1 MFDANDFV
9 KIIEKTLAEGVSK
22 SSDAK
27 VTLGVASLGELLSQ
41 KLSEG
46 INKSSES
53 LEATD
58 DSAENQPNEI
68 YQADP
73 VPDISGVV
81 ENIDQNSVPNPI
93 RPPGKKVPTTGQ
105 ALQELHAAN
114 LAAFTNQ
121 LAEAPFWHILPAGE
135 NDAAKASGLFDARN
149 GNLYPPDA
157 VTALGQFLAQHP
169 FTYVQARDGKKVL
182 ATLHSATRLLWNHE
196 TSGSAYTVGDGKA
209 VLQAGSWAGLADWNL
224 PSKPQLEAFA
234 KAANNPHRKGQA
246 YRMSTESN
254 QEGVYWL
261 TKGGRCDVDDG
272 YWGVSPSASASIFAC
287 HPILQN
293 MPDAELFF
301 QLIERGWQLRSA
313 TDGTIFTP
321 SPPPAD
327 ARWRGLSLEQLLAT
341 WAKEGLRLR
350 APGEKA
356 ILLSPQDFYLPH
368 HLAELDYTPCR
379 LPKLDR
385 AQLTDPEKGLWELW
399 GTDAAELK
407 RLELVAR
414 DPGRDVQ
421 RRAVAIDFGT
431 SSTVVAIDTASGA
444 RQLLRIGA
452 RDFFEDIKPEHFENP
467 TVLECLD
474 FKAFH
479 DAWTASAYR
488 PALDWNWMRTTH
500 EAQASLRDNPGD
512 STILATILPRLK
524 QWALRDS
531 EHHRVRLTDRQGHEM
546 ELPQHT
552 ERNPVRGQPLQ
563 VSSTDPF
570 DPVELFAWY
579 LGMAINWRGGS
590 LFLKYYLSF
599 PVKYPKEVKE
609 RILASFRRGLQR
621 SLPRTLIEHHP
632 QVLNDFEVNN
642 LASEPAAYAAAALP
656 HLGIDPT
663 DEGVPYAVFDF
674 GGGTSDFDFGL
685 LRWATPQEEAQG
697 YEQVFEH
704 LASSG
709 DKFLGGE
716 NLLEHLV
723 YQSFQHTLEVLRKE
737 RIQFTKPMQAEEF
750 AGSEAFLAPT
760 QAAQTN
766 TIMLAAKLRPF
777 MEGEGADLPSQIKLD
792 LIDVNGQK
800 RTCELTLDGQA
811 LDALL
816 AQHMRAGVE
825 MFLYELAQLR
835 PQLPANAPIHL
846 LLAGNGSRSRHIK
859 ALFDPEGAL
868 WGNLLTTA
876 FGDAPPDIVVHAPLP
891 MDATN
896 PHAPTTKTGVALG
909 LLSLVPGEN
918 TLLLNHVHARHDGQA
933 PFDWFVG
940 KLHRK
945 TFDPSLL
952 PGATYGEWRELG
964 PLQQGVFNL
973 FVTNSRRAHTG
984 LQEGHPELK
993 KYRFDFDAA
1002 PPGARLFARA
1012 VKPHVLELVAV
1023 ADISQLEGAAVRTVP
1038 LE

>member
-1 MFDANDFV
+1 MT
-9 KIIEKTLAEGVSK
+9 KPMPKTMTRSTLA
-22 SSDAK
+22 
-27 VTLGVASLGELLSQ
+27 
-41 KLSEG
+41 
-46 INKSSES
+46 
-53 LEATD
+53 
-58 DSAENQPNEI
+58 
-68 YQADP
+68 
-73 VPDISGVV
+73 
-81 ENIDQNSVPNPI
+81 
-93 RPPGKKVPTTGQ
+93 
-105 ALQELHAAN
+105 ELHAAN
-114 LAAFTNQ
+114 LAAFTNH
-121 LAEAPFWHILPAGE
+121 LAQTPFWHLLPAGE
-135 NDAAKASGLFDARN
+135 TDVAKASGLFDARQ

-157 VTALGQFLAQHP
+157 ATALGQFLAQHP
-169 FTYVQARDGKKVL
+169 FAYLEAVDGKKVL
-182 ATLHSATRLLWNHE
+182 ATLHSTTRSLWNHA
-196 TSGSAYTVGDGKA
+196 TSDSAYTV
-209 VLQAGSWAGLADWNL
+209 AGSQPVLRAGRWADLTGWSL
-224 PSKPQLEAFA
+224 PSKQQLKAFA
-234 KAANNPHRKGQA
+234 EAGGNPYRKGQA
-246 YRMSTESN
+246 YRLAVVSGAES
-254 QEGVYWL
+254 YRWL
-261 TKGGRCDVDDG
+261 TTEGYCDTDSG
-272 YWGVSPSASASIFAC
+272 CWGIEPTASAYIFAC
-287 HPILQN
+287 HPLWHKV
-293 MPDAELFF
+293 PDAEVLT

-313 TDGTIFTP
+313 ATSTTFT
-321 SPPPAD
+321 PPPAD
-327 ARWRGLSLEQLLAT
+327 MRWRGLSVEALLAT

-350 APGEKA
+350 AYGKEA
-356 ILLSPQDFYLPH
+356 SLLSPQDFSLPH
-368 HLAELDYTPCR
+368 QLAELDYTPCR

-399 GTDAAELK
+399 GTAAAELK
-407 RLELVAR
+407 KLELVAR

-431 SSTVVAIDTASGA
+431 SSTVVAMDTASGA

-452 RDFFEDIKPEHFENP
+452 RDLFEGVKPAHFENP

-474 FKAFH
+474 FEAFH
-479 DAWTASAYR
+479 HAWAANPYR
-488 PALDWNWMRTTH
+488 PALDWNWMRATH

-512 STILATILPRLK
+512 TAILASILPRLK
-524 QWALRDS
+524 QWALRDNA
-531 EHHRVRLTDRQGHEM
+531 HRRVRLTDRQRYEL

-563 VSSTDPF
+563 VSNTDPF

-579 LGMAINWRGGS
+579 LGMAINWRGRG

-599 PVKYPKEVKE
+599 PVKYDLAVKE

-621 SLPRTLIEHHP
+621 SLPLTLIEHHP
-632 QVLNDFEVNN
+632 QVLNDFEVNG

-663 DEGVPYAVFDF
+663 DAGVPYAVFDF
-674 GGGTSDFDFGL
+674 GGGTTDFDFGL
-685 LRWATPQEEAQG
+685 LRWATPAEEDQG

-709 DKFLGGE
+709 DNFLGGE

-723 YQSFQHTLEVLRKE
+723 YQSFQHNLEVLRKE
-737 RIQFTKPMQAEEF
+737 RIQFTEPMQAEAF

-777 MEGEGADLPSQIKLD
+777 LEGDGNNLPSQLKLD

-800 RTCELTLDGQA
+800 RTCELTLDAKA

-825 MFLYELAQLR
+825 AFLYELAQLR

-868 WGNLLTTA
+868 WGSLLTTA
-876 FGDAPPDIVVHAPLP
+876 FGDAPPDIVLHAPLP

-918 TLLLNHVHARHDGQA
+918 TLLINHVHARHDGQA

-940 KLHRK
+940 RLHRK
-945 TFDPSLL
+945 IFDPGLL
-952 PGATYGEWRELG
+952 PGAAYGEWRELG
-964 PLQQGVFNL
+964 PLQQGVCNL

-984 LQEGHPELK
+984 LPEGHPELK
-993 KYRFDFDAA
+993 KHRLDFPAA
-1002 PPGARLFARA
+1002 PANARLFARA
-1012 VKPHVLELVAV
+1012 LGPNLLELAPATGAPPEQDTVGL
-1023 ADISQLEGAAVRTVP
+1023 QLT

>member
-1 MFDANDFV
+1 MTKPIKTMSFV
-9 KIIEKTLAEGVSK
+9 SEIH
-22 SSDAK
+22 
-27 VTLGVASLGELLSQ
+27 AS
-41 KLSEG
+41 
-46 INKSSES
+46 
-53 LEATD
+53 
-58 DSAENQPNEI
+58 
-68 YQADP
+68 
-73 VPDISGVV
+73 
-81 ENIDQNSVPNPI
+81 
-93 RPPGKKVPTTGQ
+93 
-105 ALQELHAAN
+105 N
-114 LAAFTNQ
+114 LADFINCLEETS
-121 LAEAPFWHILPAGE
+121 FWHILPAGE
-135 NDAAKASGLFDARN
+135 TDVAKASGLFDTRQ
-149 GNLYPPDA
+149 GNLYPPA
-157 VTALGQFLAQHP
+157 ATTVAALGQFLAQHP
-169 FTYVQARDGKKVL
+169 FVYVQAVDGKKVL
-182 ATLHSATRLLWNHE
+182 ATLHSATRLLWNNE
-196 TSGSAYTVGDGKA
+196 TSDGEYTVADSRPI
-209 VLQAGSWAGLADWNL
+209 LQAGRWAGLAGWSL
-224 PSKPQLEAFA
+224 PSKQQLEVFA
-234 KAANNPHRKGQA
+234 KAGGNPHRKGQA
-246 YRMSTESN
+246 YRLATVSGE
-254 QEGVYWL
+254 ERYPWL
-261 TKGGRCDVDDG
+261 TTEGRCDTDNG
-272 YWGVSPSASASIFAC
+272 CWGINQSASAYIFAC
-287 HPILQN
+287 HPLWQKVS
-293 MPDAELFF
+293 DAEVLTH
-301 QLIERGWQLRSA
+301 LIERGWQLRSA
-313 TDGTIFTP
+313 SSNATF
-321 SPPPAD
+321 PPPAD
-327 ARWRGLSLEQLLAT
+327 TRWRGLSVEDLLAT
-341 WAKEGLRLR
+341 WTKEGLRLR
-350 APGEKA
+350 AVGEKA
-356 ILLSPQDFYLPH
+356 ILLSPQDFSLPH
-368 HLAELDYTPCR
+368 QLAELDYTPCR

-399 GTDAAELK
+399 GSNPAELK
-407 RLELVAR
+407 KLELVAR

-421 RRAVAIDFGT
+421 HRAVAIDFGT
-431 SSTVVAIDTASGA
+431 SSTVVAMDTASGA

-452 RDFFEDIKPEHFENP
+452 RDFFEDIKPAHFENP

-474 FKAFH
+474 FQAFH
-479 DAWTASAYR
+479 DAWTANAYR
-488 PALDWNWMRTTH
+488 PALDWNWMRATH

-512 STILATILPRLK
+512 TAILASILPRLK
-524 QWALRDS
+524 QWALRDNA
-531 EHHRVRLTDRQGHEM
+531 HRRVRLTDRQGHEL
-546 ELPQHT
+546 ELQQHT

-579 LGMAINWRGGS
+579 LGMAINWRGRG

-599 PVKYPKEVKE
+599 PVKYERAVKE

-632 QVLNDFEVNN
+632 QVLNDFEVND

-674 GGGTSDFDFGL
+674 GGGTTDFDFGL
-685 LRWATPQEEAQG
+685 LRWATKQEEDQG

-709 DKFLGGE
+709 DNFLGGE

-723 YQSFQHTLEVLRKE
+723 YQSFQRNLEVLRKE
-737 RIQFTKPMQAEEF
+737 RIQFTAPMQADAF

-777 MEGEGADLPSQIKLD
+777 LEGEGNNLPSQLKLD

-800 RTCELTLDGQA
+800 RTCELTLDAQA

-816 AQHMRAGVE
+816 AQHMRAGVA

-846 LLAGNGSRSRHIK
+846 LLAGNGSRSRHIQ

-868 WGNLLTTA
+868 WGDLLTTA

-891 MDATN
+891 MDEAK

-933 PFDWFVG
+933 PFDWFIG
-940 KLHRK
+940 RLYRK
-945 TFDPSLL
+945 TFDPSLV
-952 PGATYGEWRELG
+952 PGATYGAWHELG

-984 LQEGHPELK
+984 LPEGHPELK
-993 KYRFDFDAA
+993 KHRLDFPAA
-1002 PPGARLFARA
+1002 PANARLFARA
-1012 VKPHVLELVAV
+1012 VGPHLLELAP
-1023 ADISQLEGAAVRTVP
+1023 ATGTAPEEDAVRRQLA

>member
-1 MFDANDFV
+1 MSNLDPRVADAISDPQ
-9 KIIEKTLAEGVSK
+9 LAAAIRSIVSRVGGFFK
-22 SSDAK
+22 SVFEAK
-27 VTLGVASLGELLSQ
+27 
-41 KLSEG
+41 
-46 INKSSES
+46 N
-53 LEATD
+53 
-58 DSAENQPNEI
+58 
-68 YQADP
+68 
-73 VPDISGVV
+73 VPK
-81 ENIDQNSVPNPI
+81 PI
-93 RPPGKKVPTTGQ
+93 RLSNKKGPITGQ
-105 ALQELHAAN
+105 ALLELHAE
-114 LAAFTNQ
+114 NQ
-121 LAEAPFWHILPAGE
+121 GVLTAYFAKHRFWHLLPAGE
-135 NDAAKASGLFDARN
+135 TDVAKASGLFDASQ
-149 GNLYPPDA
+149 GNLYPPA
-157 VTALGQFLAQHP
+157 ITAIAALGQFLAQHP
-169 FTYVQARDGKKVL
+169 FVYVQAVGGKKVL

-196 TSGSAYTVGDGKA
+196 TSDNTYTVADSKA
-209 VLQAGSWAGLADWNL
+209 LLKAGRWAGLAGWSL
-224 PSKPQLEAFA
+224 PNKQQLEAFA
-234 KAANNPHRKGQA
+234 KAGGNPYREGRA
-246 YRMSTESN
+246 YRLAAMSGGETF
-254 QEGVYWL
+254 GWL
-261 TKGGRCDVDDG
+261 TTEGHCDTDDNR
-272 YWGVSPSASASIFAC
+272 WGIQPSASAYIFAC
-287 HPILQN
+287 HPLWQKAS
-293 MPDAELFF
+293 DAQVLT
-301 QLIERGWQLRSA
+301 QLIAYGWQLRSA
-313 TDGTIFTP
+313 ANGATFT
-321 SPPPAD
+321 PPPAD
-327 ARWRGLSLEQLLAT
+327 TRWRGHSVEALLAT

-350 APGEKA
+350 PYGKEAS
-356 ILLSPQDFYLPH
+356 LLSPQDFYLPH
-368 HLAELDYTPCR
+368 QLAELDYTPCR
-379 LPKLDR
+379 LPRLDR
-385 AQLTDPEKGLWELW
+385 AQMTDPEQGLWELW

-407 RLELVAR
+407 KLELVAR

-421 RRAVAIDFGT
+421 RRAIAIDFGT
-431 SSTVVAIDTASGA
+431 SSTVVAMDTASGA

-452 RDFFEDIKPEHFENP
+452 RDLFQDNNPAHFENP

-474 FKAFH
+474 FAAFH
-479 DAWTASAYR
+479 RAWTASAYR
-488 PALDWNWMRTTH
+488 PALDWDWMRATH

-512 STILATILPRLK
+512 TAILASILPRLK
-524 QWALRDS
+524 QWALRDNA
-531 EHHRVRLTDRQGHEM
+531 HRRVRLTDRQGHEL
-546 ELPQHT
+546 ELEQHT

-579 LGMAINWRGGS
+579 LGMAINWRGRG

-599 PVKYPKEVKE
+599 PVKYQKEVKE

-621 SLPRTLIEHHP
+621 SLPPTLIEHHP
-632 QVLNDFEVNN
+632 QVLNDFEVND

-674 GGGTSDFDFGL
+674 GGGTTDFDFGL
-685 LRWATPQEEAQG
+685 LRWATPAEEDQG

-723 YQSFQHTLEVLRKE
+723 YQSFQHNLEVLRKE
-737 RIQFTKPMQAEEF
+737 RIQFTEPMQAEAF

-777 MEGEGADLPSQIKLD
+777 LEGEGNNLPSQLKLD

-800 RTCELTLDGQA
+800 RTCELTLDAKA

-816 AQHMRAGVE
+816 AHRMRAGVE

-846 LLAGNGSRSRHIK
+846 LLAGNGSRSRHIQ

-868 WGNLLTTA
+868 WGDLLTTA

-891 MDATN
+891 MDEAK

-933 PFDWFVG
+933 PFDWFIG
-940 KLHRK
+940 RLYRK
-945 TFDPSLL
+945 TFDPSLV
-952 PGATYGEWRELG
+952 PGATYGAWHELG

-993 KYRFDFDAA
+993 KHRLDFPAA
-1002 PPGARLFARA
+1002 PANARLFARA
-1012 VKPHVLELVAV
+1012 VGPHLLELAP
-1023 ADISQLEGAAVRTVP
+1023 ATGTAPEEDAVRRQLA

>member
-1 MFDANDFV
+1 MS
-9 KIIEKTLAEGVSK
+9 KTL
-22 SSDAK
+22 
-27 VTLGVASLGELLSQ
+27 
-41 KLSEG
+41 
-46 INKSSES
+46 
-53 LEATD
+53 
-58 DSAENQPNEI
+58 
-68 YQADP
+68 
-73 VPDISGVV
+73 
-81 ENIDQNSVPNPI
+81 
-93 RPPGKKVPTTGQ
+93 
-105 ALQELHAAN
+105 LQEIHATN
-114 LAAFTNQ
+114 LAAFTDC
-121 LAEAPFWHILPAGE
+121 LAQAPFWHILPAGAT
-135 NDAAKASGLFDARN
+135 DVAKASGLFDAHTR
-149 GNLYPPDA
+149 NLYPPNA
-157 VTALGQFLAQHP
+157 ATALSQFLAQHP
-169 FTYVQARDGKKVL
+169 FVYVEAVDGKKML

-196 TSGSAYTVGDGKA
+196 TSDSGYTVADSLPI
-209 VLQAGSWAGLADWNL
+209 LQAGRWAGLTGWSL
-224 PSKPQLEAFA
+224 PSKTQLEIFA
-234 KAANNPHRKGQA
+234 KAGSNPHRKGIA
-246 YRMSTESN
+246 YRLATISGE
-254 QEGVYWL
+254 EYYGWL
-261 TKGGRCDVDDG
+261 TTEGYCYTDDG
-272 YWGVSPSASASIFAC
+272 YWDIELSESARIFAC
-287 HPILQN
+287 HLLWQKV
-293 MPDAELFF
+293 PDAEVLT

-313 TDGTIFTP
+313 ANGATFT
-321 SPPPAD
+321 PPPAD
-327 ARWRGLSLEQLLAT
+327 VRWRGLSVEDLLAT
-341 WAKEGLRLR
+341 WAKEGLHLR
-350 APGEKA
+350 ADGEKT
-356 ILLSPQDFYLPH
+356 ILLSPQDFSLPH
-368 HLAELDYTPCR
+368 QLAELDYTPCR

-407 RLELVAR
+407 KLELVAR

-431 SSTVVAIDTASGA
+431 SSTVVAMDTASGA

-452 RDFFEDIKPEHFENP
+452 RDFFEDIKPAHFENP
-467 TVLECLD
+467 TVLESLD
-474 FKAFH
+474 FKAFN
-479 DAWTASAYR
+479 DAWTANAYR
-488 PALDWNWMRTTH
+488 PALDWNWMRATH

-512 STILATILPRLK
+512 TTILASILPRLK
-524 QWALRDS
+524 QWALRDN
-531 EHHRVRLTDRQGHEM
+531 EHRCVRLTDRQGHEL

-579 LGMAINWRGGS
+579 LGMAINWRGRG

-599 PVKYPKEVKE
+599 PVKYERAVKE

-632 QVLNDFEVNN
+632 QVLNDFEVND

-663 DEGVPYAVFDF
+663 DVGVPYAVFDF
-674 GGGTSDFDFGL
+674 GGGTTDFDFGL
-685 LRWATPQEEAQG
+685 LRWATPEEEDQG

-709 DKFLGGE
+709 DNFLGGE

-723 YQSFQHTLEVLRKE
+723 YQSFQRNLEVLRKA
-737 RIQFTKPMQAEEF
+737 RIQFTQPMDAETF

-777 MEGEGADLPSQIKLD
+777 LEGDGNNPPSQIKLD
-792 LIDVNGQK
+792 LIDVNSQK
-800 RTCELTLDGQA
+800 HPCELALDAQA

-816 AQHMRAGVE
+816 AQRMHAGVE

-835 PQLPANAPIHL
+835 PQLPVNAPIHL

-859 ALFDPEGAL
+859 ALFDQDGTL
-868 WGNLLTTA
+868 WGSLLTAA

-891 MDATN
+891 MDEAN

-918 TLLLNHVHARHDGQA
+918 TLLLNHVHARHYGQA

-940 KLHRK
+940 RLHRR

-952 PGATYGEWRELG
+952 PGATYGAWHELG

-993 KYRFDFDAA
+993 KHRLDFPAA
-1002 PPGARLFARA
+1002 PANARLFARA
-1012 VKPHVLELVAV
+1012 IKPHVLELA
-1023 ADISQLEGAAVRTVP
+1023 AAPAIDDLEGVVVTVFN

>member
-1 MFDANDFV
+1 MP
-9 KIIEKTLAEGVSK
+9 KPI
-22 SSDAK
+22 
-27 VTLGVASLGELLSQ
+27 
-41 KLSEG
+41 KLS
-46 INKSSES
+46 
-53 LEATD
+53 D
-58 DSAENQPNEI
+58 
-68 YQADP
+68 
-73 VPDISGVV
+73 
-81 ENIDQNSVPNPI
+81 
-93 RPPGKKVPTTGQ
+93 KKGPLTGQ
-105 ALQELHAAN
+105 ALLELHAE
-114 LAAFTNQ
+114 NQ
-121 LAEAPFWHILPAGE
+121 AVLTAYFDKHRFWHILPAGE
-135 NDAAKASGLFDARN
+135 TDVAKASGLFDAHKR
-149 GNLYPPDA
+149 NLYPPNA
-157 VTALGQFLAQHP
+157 ATALGQFLAQHP
-169 FTYVQARDGKKVL
+169 FVYVEAVGAKKVL

-196 TSGSAYTVGDGKA
+196 TCGSWYTLA
-209 VLQAGSWAGLADWNL
+209 ESQPILQAGRWAGLKDWCL
-224 PSKPQLEAFA
+224 PSPRQLQAFA
-234 KAANNPHRKGQA
+234 MDANNPHRKGQP
-246 YRMSTESN
+246 YRLGLASG
-254 QEGVYWL
+254 EGRSYWL
-261 TKGGRCDVDDG
+261 SREGRCNVNEG
-272 YWGVSPSASASIFAC
+272 YWDISPSEDAFIFAC
-287 HPILQN
+287 HPLWQN
-293 MPDAELFF
+293 MQDTELFA

-313 TDGTIFTP
+313 ANGATFT
-321 SPPPAD
+321 PPPAD
-327 ARWRGLSLEQLLAT
+327 ARWRGLSVEDLLAT
-341 WAKEGLRLR
+341 WAKEGLHLR
-350 APGEKA
+350 ADGEKTM
-356 ILLSPQDFYLPH
+356 LLSPQDFSLPH
-368 HLAELDYTPCR
+368 QLAELDYTPCR

-407 RLELVAR
+407 KLELVAR

-431 SSTVVAIDTASGA
+431 SSTVVAMDTASGA

-452 RDFFEDIKPEHFENP
+452 RDFFEDIKPAHFENP

-474 FKAFH
+474 FQAFH
-479 DAWTASAYR
+479 HAWTANAYR
-488 PALDWNWMRTTH
+488 PALDWNSMRATH

-512 STILATILPRLK
+512 TTVLASILPRLK
-524 QWALRDS
+524 QWALRDN
-531 EHHRVRLTDRQGHEM
+531 EHRRVRLTDRQGHEL
-546 ELPQHT
+546 ELEQHT

-579 LGMAINWRGGS
+579 LGMAINWRGRG

-599 PVKYPKEVKE
+599 PVKYERAVKE

-632 QVLNDFEVNN
+632 QVLNDFEVND

-674 GGGTSDFDFGL
+674 GGGTTDFDFGL

-709 DKFLGGE
+709 DNFLGGE

-723 YQSFQHTLEVLRKE
+723 YQSFQGNLEVLRKA
-737 RIQFTKPMQAEEF
+737 RIQFTQPMDAETF

-777 MEGEGADLPSQIKLD
+777 LEGDGNNLPSQIKLD
-792 LIDVNGQK
+792 LIDVNSQK
-800 RTCELTLDGQA
+800 HPCELTLDAQA

-816 AQHMRAGVE
+816 AQRMSAGVE

-868 WGNLLTTA
+868 WGDLLAKA
-876 FGDAPPDIVVHAPLP
+876 FGDAPPDIVVHPPLP
-891 MDATN
+891 MNEAK

-918 TLLLNHVHARHDGQA
+918 TLLLNHVQARHDGQA
-933 PFDWFVG
+933 PFDWFIG
-940 KLHRK
+940 RLHRK
-945 TFDPSLL
+945 IFDPGLL
-952 PGATYGEWRELG
+952 PGVTYGAWHELG

-993 KYRFDFDAA
+993 KHRLDFPAA
-1002 PPGARLFARA
+1002 PANARLFARA
-1012 VKPHVLELVAV
+1012 IKPHVLELA
-1023 ADISQLEGAAVRTVP
+1023 AAPAIDDLEGVVVTVFN